1 MPDYEKTASSP
12 ENDLYT
18 YDSFT
23 TGGKPKT
30 GTHFLWW
37 CAGAHQAIL
46 KRFPSEQIKYAGLGG
61 VVLATFV
68 LAALSSGY
76 AFHTIFGGWLWTFV
90 FALAWGLIIFNFDRF
105 LVSTMRKYGV
115 SKRKQLL
122 MALPRVLLAIGI
134 GLTIAR
140 PLELKIFDKEIA
152 TKMEENLHGKIQQN
166 DSLLRREQQ
175 TLVAAAEAERARLT
189 VRKQQIEDSLSALQ
203 SAYIREADGTGGSGQ
218 RGIERLT
225 RMKLEAFTN
234 AKTGYGAELQM
245 LDSSLRVQDQ
255 WMANARS
262 AMEEKRKAYEVAA
275 RANMGFLERN
285 KALSD
290 LSEEEDSVW
299 RSVLMISLLIIVVE
313 TAPIVSKLIMPAGPY
328 DIALAREELL
338 QMAEDESGIR
348 QSKELVFEKKKAFYN
363 KQKQMSDEL
372 SEKLAALQKK
382 YIDQELDKWER
393 GEWQPKDH
401 KTSMDE
407 VMKKIKRQYE
417 VDERDML

>member
-1 MPDYEKTASSP
+1 MPDYDKTTSSP

-23 TGGKPKT
+23 TGGKPKSDT
-30 GTHFLWW
+30 NFLWW
-37 CAGAHQAIL
+37 CAGAHQTIL

-76 AFHTIFGGWLWTFV
+76 AFHTVFGGWLWTVV

-115 SKRKQLL
+115 SKRKQML
-122 MALPRVLLAIGI
+122 MALPRVLLAILI

-152 TKMEENLHGKIQQN
+152 TKMEENLHSKIQKN
-166 DSLLRREQQ
+166 DSLLRQEQQ
-175 TLVAAAEAERARLT
+175 TLVATAEAERSRLT

-234 AKTGYGAELQM
+234 ARSGYSAELQQ

-255 WMANARS
+255 WMADARS
-262 AMEEKRKAYEVAA
+262 TMEEKRKAYEEAA

-290 LSEEEDSVW
+290 LSAEEDSVW
-299 RSVLMISLLIIVVE
+299 WSVLMISLLIILVE

-348 QSKELVFEKKKAFYN
+348 QSKEVVFEKRKAFYN
-363 KQKQMSDEL
+363 KQRQMSDEL